1 MIGACLP
8 ASVVR
13 WTTKDMPSDRSRPKR
28 LFSELRA
35 RLVEWDPIGAVGAGA
50 PEDEYDCVVWP
61 ILRELEEGATAREL
75 ASYLVAEFNDHFGVR
90 VEHANEFARA
100 TRAWYDHTIEDD
112 AVAKR

>member
-1 MIGACLP
+1 MA
-8 ASVVR
+8 
-13 WTTKDMPSDRSRPKR
+13 SDRSRINC

-61 ILRELEEGATAREL
+61 LLRQLDEGATARNL

-90 VEHANEFARA
+90 VQHAKEFARA
-100 TRAWYDHTIEDD
+100 TRAWYDHTIEED
-112 AVAKR
+112 AVARR